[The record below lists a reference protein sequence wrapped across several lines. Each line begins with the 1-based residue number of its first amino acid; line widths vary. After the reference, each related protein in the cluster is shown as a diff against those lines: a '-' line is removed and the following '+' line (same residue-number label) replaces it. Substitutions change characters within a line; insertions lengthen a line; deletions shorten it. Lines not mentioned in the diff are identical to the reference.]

1 MCGKWRNEFH
11 LKWVPWPFVGFHIDS
26 PHFITY
32 KITNLSHPAFS
43 VVFLSFYFL
52 CLFDNSFFIRLLIS
66 RDMQICPTGCN
77 VIICGSGR
85 DICWLCSF
93 KTVHFLDWYLYLKNN
108 FVVTDA
114 FIFYKGSCLWWM
126 TKHRFL
132 FFLIQEK
139 FMQNWVLHW
148 FFCSLSN
155 SEWSPPHVRS
165 KIEIYRNQPR
175 SIVDYE
181 PGFSSIAFQES
192 KVVCKQI
199 FFNKKNKQTIYLCL
213 EQ

>member
-1 MCGKWRNEFH
+1 MLSFAEVGET
-11 LKWVPWPFVGFHIDS
+11 FVD
-26 PHFITY
+26 
-32 KITNLSHPAFS
+32 S
-43 VVFLSFYFL
+43 VVLRQCIFLIDIYIPYTSVFSAYSF
-52 CLFDNSFFIRLLIS
+52 
-66 RDMQICPTGCN
+66 
-77 VIICGSGR
+77 
-85 DICWLCSF
+85 
-93 KTVHFLDWYLYLKNN
+93 KNN

-126 TKHRFL
+126 TKHRFS

-199 FFNKKNKQTIYLCL
+199 FFNKKKKPNLFVSWTVVSVCIELWECKHLTKRK
-213 EQ
+213 